1 MPRKKKEVQEKF
13 PYEASAIIG
22 VEDIYAV
29 INFVQVTRKSCSFFA
44 NPTDSTIMENLLKDC
59 EISFKRAEVSKK
71 TKYQLT
77 PPPVREIP
85 EEVFIIDEQ
94 FDDEIIE
101 DGQCF

>member
-13 PYEASAIIG
+13 PYESTAIIG
-22 VEDIYAV
+22 LEDIYVV

-44 NPTDSTIMENLLKDC
+44 NPSDSPIMENLFEDC
-59 EISFKRAEVSKK
+59 EIAFKRAQVSKK

-77 PPPVREIP
+77 PPPIRKIP
-85 EEVFIIDEQ
+85 DEAFIIDEE
-94 FDDEIIE
+94 FKDEILE